1 LNGCLVFLRIFNLLN
16 ENRFLIHVY
25 NFFLLDLLSR
35 YKLIILEVLNNYQR
49 KKLDE
54 SNDEEF
60 YSDPKFV
67 YHLDANFRQN
77 LSDLYE
83 REINNYSTVLD
94 LMSSWD
100 SYLPKV
106 KEFKKV
112 IGHGLNKQELERNKI
127 FDSYWIQNFNLSQQ
141 LPLDKESIDYCLM
154 VAAWQ
159 YLQYPENLTKEIAR
173 ILNRTGKFIIAFS
186 NRAFWHKAP
195 NIWTSSTEEE
205 RVKYV
210 RKVLITNGF
219 NEPKIIKKFTEPALN
234 IFNFL
239 NKDPFYCLIAT
250 KE

>member
-1 LNGCLVFLRIFNLLN
+1 M
-16 ENRFLIHVY
+16 
-25 NFFLLDLLSR
+25 
-35 YKLIILEVLNNYQR
+35 EVLNNYQR

-60 YSDPKFV
+60 YSEPKFV
-67 YHLDANFRQN
+67 YHLDANFRQH
-77 LSDLYE
+77 LSDIYKK
-83 REINNYSTVLD
+83 EITDYSTVLD

-100 SYLPKV
+100 SYLPEDK
-106 KEFKKV
+106 KYKKV

-127 FDSYWIQNFNLSQQ
+127 FDSYWIQNFNLNQES
-141 LPLDKESIDYCLM
+141 PLDNKSVDYCLM

-159 YLQYPENLTKEIAR
+159 YLQYPEDLTREIVR
-173 ILNRTGKFIIAFS
+173 ILKTKGKFIIAFS

-195 NIWTSSTEEE
+195 NIWTTSTEEE

-219 NEPKIIKKFTEPALN
+219 NEPNIIKKFNQPALN

>member
-1 LNGCLVFLRIFNLLN
+1 MNRCLGILKIFNLLSAKYITKTQY
-16 ENRFLIHVY
+16 EYLFIKFKRHFII
-25 NFFLLDLLSR
+25 
-35 YKLIILEVLNNYQR
+35 IILEVLNNYQR

-54 SNDEEF
+54 SNDQEF

-67 YHLDANFRQN
+67 YHLDANFRN
-77 LSDLYE
+77 YLSNVYKN
-83 REINNYSTVLD
+83 EISDYSTVLD

-100 SYLPKV
+100 SYLPK
-106 KEFKKV
+106 EKKYKRV
-112 IGHGLNKQELERNKI
+112 IGHGLNKQELDRNKI
-127 FDSYWIQNFNLSQQ
+127 FDTYWIQNFNLNQEI
-141 LPLDKESIDYCLM
+141 PLGNESVDYCLM

-159 YLQYPENLTKEIAR
+159 YLQYPENLTKEIVR
-173 ILNRTGKFIIAFS
+173 ILSDQGKFIIAFS

-195 NIWTSSTEEE
+195 NIWTTSNEEE

-219 NEPKIIKKFTEPALN
+219 NEPKIIKKFNQPALN

>member
-1 LNGCLVFLRIFNLLN
+1 M
-16 ENRFLIHVY
+16 
-25 NFFLLDLLSR
+25 
-35 YKLIILEVLNNYQR
+35 EVLNNYQR

-60 YSDPKFV
+60 YSEPKFV
-67 YHLDANFRQN
+67 YHLDANFRQH
-77 LSDLYE
+77 LSDIYKK
-83 REINNYSTVLD
+83 EITDHSTVLD

-100 SYLPKV
+100 SYLPEDK
-106 KEFKKV
+106 KYKKV

-127 FDSYWIQNFNLSQQ
+127 FNSYWIQNFNLNQEI
-141 LPLDKESIDYCLM
+141 PLDNKSVDYCLM

-159 YLQYPENLTKEIAR
+159 YLQYPEDLTREIVR
-173 ILNRTGKFIIAFS
+173 ILKTKGKFIIAFS

-219 NEPKIIKKFTEPALN
+219 NEPRIIRKFNQSAIN
-234 IFNFL
+234 IFNFF
-239 NKDPFYCLIAT
+239 NKDPFYCLIAA

>member
-1 LNGCLVFLRIFNLLN
+1 MNSKLVA
-16 ENRFLIHVY
+16 
-25 NFFLLDLLSR
+25 
-35 YKLIILEVLNNYQR
+35 LEVLNNYQR
-49 KKLDE
+49 EKLDE

-83 REINNYSTVLD
+83 REIDNYSTVLD

-100 SYLPKV
+100 SYLPGSK
-106 KEFKKV
+106 KYKKV
-112 IGHGLNKQELERNKI
+112 IGHGLNEQELEKNKI
-127 FDSYWIQNFNLSQQ
+127 FDSFWIQNFNLSQQ
-141 LPLDKESIDYCLM
+141 IPLDKESVDCCLM

-173 ILNRTGKFIIAFS
+173 ILGRNGKIIIAFS

-210 RKVLITNGF
+210 RKVLISNGF
-219 NEPKIIKKFTEPALN
+219 NEPKIIKKFTEPTLN

>member
-1 LNGCLVFLRIFNLLN
+1 M
-16 ENRFLIHVY
+16 
-25 NFFLLDLLSR
+25 
-35 YKLIILEVLNNYQR
+35 EVLNNYQR
-49 KKLDE
+49 KKLDD

-83 REINNYSTVLD
+83 KEIDNYSIVLD

-100 SYLPKV
+100 SYLPKG
-106 KEFKKV
+106 KKYKKV
-112 IGHGLNKQELERNKI
+112 IGHGLNRQELERNKI

-141 LPLDKESIDYCLM
+141 IPLDKESVNYCLM

-173 ILNRTGKFIIAFS
+173 VLSREGKFIIAFS

-210 RKVLITNGF
+210 RKVLISNGF
-219 NEPKIIKKFTEPALN
+219 NEPRIIKKFSEKALN
-234 IFNFL
+234 ILNFL

-250 KE
+250 RE

>member
-1 LNGCLVFLRIFNLLN
+1 M
-16 ENRFLIHVY
+16 
-25 NFFLLDLLSR
+25 
-35 YKLIILEVLNNYQR
+35 EVLNNYQR

-83 REINNYSTVLD
+83 REIDNNSTVLD

-100 SYLPKV
+100 SYLPKG
-106 KEFKKV
+106 KKYKKV
-112 IGHGLNKQELERNKI
+112 IGHGLNKQELEKNKI
-127 FDSYWIQNFNLSQQ
+127 FDSYWIQNFNLDQEI
-141 LPLDKESIDYCLM
+141 PLENESVDYCLM

-173 ILNRTGKFIIAFS
+173 ILRNQGKFIIAFS

-195 NIWTSSTEEE
+195 NIWTSSTEEQ

-210 RKVLITNGF
+210 RKVLISNGF
-219 NEPKIIKKFTEPALN
+219 NEPKIIQKFIGPSTN
-234 IFNFL
+234 IFNFF
-239 NKDPFYCLIAT
+239 NKDPFYCLIST
-250 KE
+250 KDEKIPT

>member
-1 LNGCLVFLRIFNLLN
+1 M
-16 ENRFLIHVY
+16 
-25 NFFLLDLLSR
+25 
-35 YKLIILEVLNNYQR
+35 EVLNKHQR
-49 KKLDE
+49 QKLDE

-67 YHLDANFRQN
+67 YHLDANFRRY
-77 LSDLYE
+77 LTGVYE
-83 REINNYSTVLD
+83 NEIKEFSTVLD

-100 SYLPKV
+100 SYLP
-106 KEFKKV
+106 EGKKYKSV
-112 IGHGLNKQELERNKI
+112 IGHGLNKQELEKNKI
-127 FDSYWIQNFNLSQQ
+127 FDSYWIQNFNINQKI
-141 LPLDKESIDYCLM
+141 PLDSESIDYCLI

-159 YLQYPENLTKEIAR
+159 YLQYPENLTKEIVR
-173 ILNRTGKFIIAFS
+173 ILRNQGKIIIAFS

-219 NEPKIIKKFTEPALN
+219 NEPRIIKKFNQPVHN

-250 KE
+250 RE